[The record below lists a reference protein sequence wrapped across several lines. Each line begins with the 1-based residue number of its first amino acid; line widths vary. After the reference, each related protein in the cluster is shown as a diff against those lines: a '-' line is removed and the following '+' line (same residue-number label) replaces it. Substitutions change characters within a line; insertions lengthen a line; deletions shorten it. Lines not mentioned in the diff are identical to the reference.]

1 MDALRDELFRRLG
14 LLVPFTALVVF
25 ALGHHVI

>member
-1 MDALRDELFRRLG
+1 VEALRDELFKRVG

-25 ALGHHVI
+25 ALGHRIS

>member
-1 MDALRDELFRRLG
+1 MEALRDELFKRAG

-25 ALGHHVI
+25 ALGHRIG